1 MGKAHLMLVG
11 RAACGTRK
19 SGADVYGRA
28 VELEVALE
36 AFLVEPA
43 ERRCK
48 RCEPMAER
56 MLEARERRAAREAST
71 VVRNAWCTC
80 SPEWPPVRYERA
92 DGAHGWACPDCWGIQ
107 QTG

>member
-19 SGADVYGRA
+19 SGADV
-28 VELEVALE
+28 VALE

-48 RCEPMAER
+48 RCEPMAQR
-56 MLEARERRAAREAST
+56 WMAALERRAAREARRAAT

-80 SPEWPPVRYERA
+80 NPEWPPVRYERA